1 MKDTQLLQL
10 YNGMYNL
17 RLYGTPKYFKFGPF
31 FQKYFLV
38 YNIDSFL
45 CPQTWLIFVVKR

>member
-10 YNGMYNL
+10 YNGVYNL
-17 RLYGTPKYFKFGPF
+17 RLYGTPKYFKFGSF
-31 FQKYFLV
+31 FQKYFSV

-45 CPQTWLIFVVKR
+45 RPL